1 MARCMR
7 ECRPQYKYP
16 QLHNSP
22 RGTVH
27 RLVFE
32 AAVSVVGGLGRYMNY
47 SRKVQRD
54 GGATTKKL
62 RAAEDLQ
69 RELLYMPCGSG
80 VPPPNEVRD

>member
-7 ECRPQYKYP
+7 ECRPQYKHA

-22 RGTVH
+22 VGTVH
-27 RLVFE
+27 RSVFA
-32 AAVSVVGGLGRYMNY
+32 AAVSVVGGLGRYMNDCQ
-47 SRKVQRD
+47 KVQR
-54 GGATTKKL
+54 GVGATTQQL

-69 RELLYMPCGSG
+69 REVLYMPCGSG